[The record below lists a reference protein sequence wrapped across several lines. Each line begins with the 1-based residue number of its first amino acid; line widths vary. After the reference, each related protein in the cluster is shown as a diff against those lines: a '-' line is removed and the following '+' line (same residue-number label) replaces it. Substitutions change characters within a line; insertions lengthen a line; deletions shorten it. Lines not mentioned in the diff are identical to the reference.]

1 MIADLYARSV
11 VATCTR
17 DGSTSWQNV
26 ANMLGVSRETAMRLY
41 GPMDPVITLDPPNT
55 GPVETLPEPACYR
68 STRAKAN
75 MRMAIMA
82 VIRDRSESVGV
93 LAERIGSTPDSVR
106 NRLLALHKDGVAVP
120 DGGYPGRPKVPSLWG
135 LTPFGR
141 EVYDRERQTEG
152 KAA

>member
-1 MIADLYARSV
+1 MNPHEM
-11 VATCTR
+11 ATICRFSR
-17 DGSTSWQNV
+17 DGHIPWQSV
-26 ANMLGVSRETAMRLY
+26 AVMLGRDRAALKAEYDSLSMT
-41 GPMDPVITLDPPNT
+41 PITLDPPNI
-55 GPVETLPEPACYR
+55 GPVDALPEPACYR

-93 LAERIGSTPDSVR
+93 LAERLGSTPDSVR
-106 NRLLALHKDGVAVP
+106 NRLLQLHKDGVAIP
-120 DGGYPGRPKVPSLWG
+120 DGGFPGRPKVPSLWG